1 MTADFDDTARR
12 MADAYW
18 TDKFA
23 PLIPEPAR
31 ARARAEIEHLVA
43 EARKG
48 RRNLPAKMMRRDE
61 WKRIAK
67 LRTKVTQRLRAI
79 GDRDA
84 AAEAERARAAEF
96 AVDVYNRTIEG
107 TARQRDE
114 PLRTVYSVAL
124 RIWTDT
130 IGSDDLAA
138 SRTPPDKG
146 GELYGAPL
154 DFMAAI
160 GLLVTDVA
168 PRLETLA
175 KYLADERA
183 QRRNHAARAARAPSA

>member
-1 MTADFDDTARR
+1 MTEDFDDAARR
-12 MADAYW
+12 MSDDYW
-18 TDKFA
+18 AAKFA
-23 PLIPEPAR
+23 PLIPER
-31 ARARAEIEHLVA
+31 ARDQARAEIERLIADARQGWRKRNPKVLKQKRERWRKIADLSVDITDPAARRTQADAELAVA
-43 EARKG
+43 
-48 RRNLPAKMMRRDE
+48 
-61 WKRIAK
+61 
-67 LRTKVTQRLRAI
+67 
-79 GDRDA
+79 
-84 AAEAERARAAEF
+84 
-96 AVDVYNRTIEG
+96 VYNNRLNE

-160 GLLVTDVA
+160 GLLVTGDA

-175 KYLADERA
+175 KYLAEERA
-183 QRRNHAARAARAPSA
+183 ERRNQAARAVGIAGP